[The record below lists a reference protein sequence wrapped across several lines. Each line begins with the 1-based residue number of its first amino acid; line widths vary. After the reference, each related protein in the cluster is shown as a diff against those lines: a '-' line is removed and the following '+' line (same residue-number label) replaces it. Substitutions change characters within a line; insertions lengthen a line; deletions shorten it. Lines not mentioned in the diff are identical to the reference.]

1 MYNVKGSL
9 YNIVR
14 NKKITFSRIIKACQ
28 KKFTKNIK
36 IVTKYFKIGQMKIN
50 RKCEKI
56 WELETECKR
65 KTICKK
71 MKWN

>member
-14 NKKITFSRIIKACQ
+14 NKKIMFSQIIKACQ

-50 RKCEKI
+50 RKGEKI
-56 WELETECKR
+56 
-65 KTICKK
+65 
-71 MKWN
+71 